1 MPHLSLEYTQN
12 LAAYDASRALR
23 ILGQA
28 MFDSGLFGESD
39 IKSRACKLDDHLVG
53 TGDTETAFLH
63 VQVSLLSGR
72 TDAQKQALSVQISAA
87 LQSTLPAGH
96 GPVQLT
102 VDVRDM
108 AKACYAKV
116 VLPG

>member
-12 LAAYDASRALR
+12 LVDYDAPQALR
-23 ILGQA
+23 ILGQV
-28 MFDSGLFGESD
+28 MFDSGLFGEAD
-39 IKSRACKLDDHLVG
+39 IKSRAYRLDDHLVG
-53 TGDTETAFLH
+53 TGDTGTAFLH
-63 VQVSLLSGR
+63 VQVSLLCGR
-72 TDAQKQALSVQISAA
+72 TDAQKQALGARIAAA
-87 LQSTLPAGH
+87 LKSTLPAVN

-108 AKACYAKV
+108 NRDCYAKE